1 MHTVSLKIET
11 LRRFIALE
19 RRWANRARCRF
30 GGFTSVPF
38 DFLYGR
44 CDGCESVLRSIEKQI
59 QRANSHKEKKQK
71 QKSQVEAEVN
81 MWYNFDKNVG
91 FMASVCLFETVDG
104 VAIGFFFFIHCSPPP
119 PPPQPHPIR
128 SICIWNSPPNTLP
141 SAPKHSLSQLNLKYV
156 WQLQCSFSFS
166 AAILWEVLKLCL
178 QHFWS
183 FEKVYV
189 IRLNFAYRLKHFK

>member
-119 PPPQPHPIR
+119 PPPPTSPHTIHLHLEQPSKYIALCTKTLVI
-128 SICIWNSPPNTLP
+128 SVKSEICLTTP
-141 SAPKHSLSQLNLKYV
+141 
-156 WQLQCSFSFS
+156 
-166 AAILWEVLKLCL
+166 VLF
-178 QHFWS
+178 QF
-183 FEKVYV
+183 
-189 IRLNFAYRLKHFK
+189 